1 MANFIIG
8 QRVKCR
14 GYLTSTTTPNFRY
27 EQIPES
33 FEGVY
38 MGSRFLATERKNKS
52 LELHNGTKVNTVYAD
67 TMLQCAK
74 VCFKPGCFRW
84 VPIELV
90 KGV

>member
-1 MANFIIG
+1 MANFIAG
-8 QRVKCR
+8 QRVKCG
-14 GYLTSTTTPNFRY
+14 GYLTAITTPNFRY

-38 MGSRFLATERKNKS
+38 MGSRFLAIERKSKP
-52 LELHNGTKVNTVYAD
+52 LELHNGTEVNTAYTD

-74 VCFKPGCFRW
+74 VCFEPGRFRW